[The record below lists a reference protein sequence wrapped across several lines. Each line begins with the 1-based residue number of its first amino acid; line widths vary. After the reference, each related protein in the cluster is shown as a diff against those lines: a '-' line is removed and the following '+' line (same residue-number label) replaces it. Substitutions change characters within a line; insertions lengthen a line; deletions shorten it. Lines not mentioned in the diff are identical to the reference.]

1 MNRFDRLTA
10 ILIHLQS
17 KKIVVAQD
25 IADRFEISLRT
36 VYRDVRSLEEA
47 GVPVIGEKGL
57 GYSIM
62 EGFRLPPVMFTE
74 EEVIAFLMAEKVL
87 ENHADIYNSDLCK
100 SAMFKVKAVLRSAE
114 KTKLEE
120 MEESIT
126 IKHQNS
132 RSNYLINDTIP
143 ALIKSISG
151 KKAVHITYA
160 SEDQRTTE
168 RDIEPIGI
176 FHEHG
181 GWSTLAYC
189 HFEKRLR
196 HFRTERILALKVTG
210 KTFHRAHPTMK
221 AWFGQVAPKKP
232 TFPVVI
238 NVKTDKARYLQER
251 KFDYGFVSEK
261 PVKDHVQM
269 SFDAP
274 CLEAFSRWYI
284 TFADFASIV
293 QPQSLKGLLQQRLLA
308 VLQEIS

>member
-36 VYRDVRSLEEA
+36 VYRDIRSLEEA

-62 EGFRLPPVMFTE
+62 EGYRLPPVMFTE

-87 ENHADIYNSDLCK
+87 ENHADLHNSELFK
-100 SAMFKVKAVLRSAE
+100 SAMYKIKAVLRSAE

-120 MEESIT
+120 MEDSIT

-132 RSNYLINDTIP
+132 RHNYLINDTIP

-151 KKAVHITYA
+151 KKTVHITYA
-160 SEDQRTTE
+160 SEEKSTTE

-189 HFEKRLR
+189 HLLRNYR
-196 HFRTERILALKVTG
+196 HFRTERILSLKPTG
-210 KTFHRAHPTMK
+210 KPFHKAHPTMK
-221 AWFGQVAPKKP
+221 AWFEQVAPPKQA
-232 TFPVVI
+232 FPVVI
-238 NVKTDKARYLQER
+238 DVKTDKARYLQEQ
-251 KFDYGFVSEK
+251 KFNYGFVSEK
-261 PVKDHVQM
+261 QVKDHIQM
-269 SFDAP
+269 SFEAP

-284 TFADFASIV
+284 TFADFASIIK
-293 QPQSLKGLLQQRLLA
+293 PDSLKGLLKQRLLS
-308 VLQEIS
+308 VLKEIS